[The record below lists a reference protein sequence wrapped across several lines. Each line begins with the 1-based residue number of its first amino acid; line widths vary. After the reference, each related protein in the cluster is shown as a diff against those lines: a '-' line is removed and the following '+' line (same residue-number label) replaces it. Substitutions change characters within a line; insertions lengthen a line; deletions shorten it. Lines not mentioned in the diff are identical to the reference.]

1 MLLENIRWP
10 YLEMDATVTIPRK
23 YRQEQFIMKQLIKMY
38 GYRIVLLMMNVQT
51 VEQENKYNEVR
62 GYELHIF

>member
-1 MLLENIRWP
+1 
-10 YLEMDATVTIPRK
+10 MDVIVITLMM
-23 YRQEQFIMKQLIKMY
+23 YRLEQFIMKQPIKMY

-51 VEQENKYNEVR
+51 VEQENKHNEVR